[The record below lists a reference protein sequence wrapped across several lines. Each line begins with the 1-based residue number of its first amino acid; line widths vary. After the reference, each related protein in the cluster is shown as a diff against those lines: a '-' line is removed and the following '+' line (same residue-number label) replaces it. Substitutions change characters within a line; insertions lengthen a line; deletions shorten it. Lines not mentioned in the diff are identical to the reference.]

1 MRKLYFGLAALAT
14 TLFCASCTKN
24 EVPIENAPAQKIEL
38 ASIDSLGV
46 YLSYPSREAF
56 NNALKQQEQNFLIGS
71 AKGAPTQGPNGFVSM
86 YELHSQFDKKMNRM
100 LETNDSTGWTD
111 LKKQY
116 APALH
121 YNSDTDVIRLN
132 CYNPLI
138 ATLINGNGIV
148 KIGDEIH
155 QFSYDREITLR
166 SGNSAT
172 LAKAALMKTN
182 VESNAFTV
190 KMMDANG
197 IPKQSTMDFVN
208 EFYVMCG
215 NPGSN
220 EARSNVSATKSIK
233 SGNYTVY
240 AQLGIISV
248 RRNNVMYG
256 YTCITYWAE
265 RKTFLNSVTEKV
277 INPTLDGMSTVVF
290 PAPAIPI
297 ANYRK
302 VFHYNNFRYT
312 DTMYDKYYTT
322 WNGTIFL
329 GISEKLAKHPSPGEI
344 IVPGGSLPALILRYG
359 ADPLCA
365 EYLFNDITP
374 SGLDM
379 QTMGNNYFWMSLVI
393 EEAPIPVRPF
403 YFKAYVNGT
412 GAEFAFNWI

>member
-1 MRKLYFGLAALAT
+1 MKKLYFRLALLSMT
-14 TLFCASCTKN
+14 YFCTSCTKN
-24 EVPIENAPAQKIEL
+24 EVPIDNAVQKIEFD
-38 ASIDSLGV
+38 SIDSLGV
-46 YLSYPSREAF
+46 YLSYPTKDAF
-56 NNALKQQEQNFLIGS
+56 NYALKQQEQHFLN
-71 AKGAPTQGPNGFVSM
+71 GANKDNSVSRPAGFVSM
-86 YELHSQFDKKMNRM
+86 YELHRRFDKRMNRM
-100 LETNDSTGWTD
+100 LESNDSTGWAD
-111 LKKQY
+111 LKRQF

-132 CYNPLI
+132 CHNPLI

-148 KIGDEIH
+148 KIGNEIH

-166 SGNSAT
+166 SGNKAT
-172 LAKAALMKTN
+172 LAKARLMTTN
-182 VESNAFTV
+182 VDGNAYAV
-190 KMMDANG
+190 KFMDSNG
-197 IPKQSTMDFVN
+197 IPRQSAMTIPL
-208 EFYVMCG
+208 EYSLMCG

-220 EARSNVSATKSIK
+220 EARSNVSSVKSYK

-256 YTCITYWAE
+256 YTSITYWAE

-277 INPTLDGMSTVVF
+277 INPTVDGMSTVIF
-290 PAPAIPI
+290 PAPSVPM

-302 VFHYNNFRYT
+302 NFSYNNFRYT
-312 DTMYDKYYTT
+312 DTVYDNYYTT

-344 IVPGGSLPALILRYG
+344 IVPGGSLPALIMRYG

-365 EYLFNDITP
+365 DYLFNDITP

-379 QTMGNNYFWMSLVI
+379 QTMGNNYYWMSLVI

-403 YFKAYVNGT
+403 MFKAYITGVGT
-412 GAEFAFNWI
+412 EFAFKWI